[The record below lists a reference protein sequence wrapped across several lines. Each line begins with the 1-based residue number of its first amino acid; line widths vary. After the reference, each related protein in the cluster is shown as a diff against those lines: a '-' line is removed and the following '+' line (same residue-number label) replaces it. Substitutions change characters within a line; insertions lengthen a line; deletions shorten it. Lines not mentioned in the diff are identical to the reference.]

1 MGRDTLGFLSDPVPT
16 HFPYGRYRR
25 RIRVV
30 ATGPGVV
37 EGGLED
43 DIHYFTVTV
52 RHDDTRVLS
61 VSSTSVRAPWATCSA
76 AAEPLRTLAGMPLS
90 DRCLAV
96 TEWTESHQHCTH
108 QLDLAGLAVA
118 HATRVRAG
126 GAPRRQYD
134 AEIPY
139 GLLQGEEHTVVLARD
154 GAVVLRWAM
163 RGTRIASPSPYSEVT
178 RGFAHWADATLS
190 ADDAEAAVVLRR
202 ACSIGLSRGLDLDS
216 YPTLADMP
224 GLAPVCY
231 SMQPERAPVAFRN
244 RGLIR
249 DYDGR
254 PDALLADGPD

>member
-1 MGRDTLGFLSDPVPT
+1 M
-16 HFPYGRYRR
+16 
-25 RIRVV
+25 
-30 ATGPGVV
+30 V

-52 RHDDTRVLS
+52 HHDDARVLS
-61 VSSTSVRAPWATCSA
+61 VTSISVRAPWATCSA
-76 AAEPLRTLAGMPLS
+76 AAEPLRALAGMPLS
-90 DRCLAV
+90 DRCVAV

-126 GAPRRQYD
+126 GATRRQYD

-139 GLLQGEEHTVVLARD
+139 GLLQGEEHPVVLARD
-154 GAVVLRWAM
+154 GAAVLRWVVQ
-163 RGTRIASPSPYSEVT
+163 GTQIVSPSPYSEVT
-178 RGFAHWADATLS
+178 GGFARWADDTLC

-216 YPTLADMP
+216 YATLADMP

-249 DYDGR
+249 DFDDR
-254 PDALLADGPD
+254 PDAMLGEGPS